1 MSVQEKVRWKNWA
14 DRLRQEM
21 MTGLEPEVTRTV
33 QSIRSETA
41 TTKAESTLH
50 SVRFWKACQAG
61 KSPNDALA
69 TAGFEIDFQPTDE
82 RSVQQVTLRLNPT
95 WMSILQ
101 RVLDRKKPNR

>member
-21 MTGLEPEVTRTV
+21 MTGLEPEVTRSV
-33 QSIRSETA
+33 KSIATETA

-61 KSPNDALA
+61 KSPNDAL
-69 TAGFEIDFQPTDE
+69 TIAGFEIDFEPTEE
-82 RSVQQVTLRLNPT
+82 RSVQNVTLRLNQT
-95 WMSILQ
+95 
-101 RVLDRKKPNR
+101 

>member
-21 MTGLEPEVTRTV
+21 MTGLNPQVTRSV
-33 QSIRSETA
+33 ESIAAETA

-61 KSPNDALA
+61 KSPNDALT
-69 TAGFEIDFQPTDE
+69 TAGFEIEFQPTE
-82 RSVQQVTLRLNPT
+82 EKSVQQVTLRLNET
-95 WMSILQ
+95 WMSIMQ
-101 RVLDRKKPNR
+101 RVLDRRKK

>member
-21 MTGLEPEVTRTV
+21 MTGLEPQVTKSV
-33 QSIRSETA
+33 SAIAAETA

-61 KSPNDALA
+61 KSPNDALMV
-69 TAGFEIDFQPTDE
+69 AGFEIEFQPDE
-82 RSVQQVTLRLNPT
+82 GRSVQQVTLRLNET

-101 RVLDRKKPNR
+101 RVLDRKKR